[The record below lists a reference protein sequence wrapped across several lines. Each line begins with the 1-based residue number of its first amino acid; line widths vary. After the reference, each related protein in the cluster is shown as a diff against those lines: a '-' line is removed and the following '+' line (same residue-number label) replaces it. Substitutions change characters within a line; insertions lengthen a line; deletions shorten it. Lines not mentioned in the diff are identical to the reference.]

1 MALNLN
7 PSEIGA
13 PNLHQCCWLN
23 DGFSSVFMRSF
34 FIMSQVITLI
44 IENMNG
50 IIENSKSAIYRHIP
64 Y

>member
-1 MALNLN
+1 
-7 PSEIGA
+7 
-13 PNLHQCCWLN
+13 
-23 DGFSSVFMRSF
+23 
-34 FIMSQVITLI
+34 MSQVIKLI